1 MSDTELKPCPFC
13 GETPVLKAVGRDWV
27 RLTTT
32 CDEACLLHNKE
43 FDYSLSEENRQL
55 LIDDWIRR
63 APQDNWIPI
72 TDTNSLVDLKMY
84 IVQMYSGHVCQARFV
99 KNGGVFDLLDSGNLV
114 DFVDVDYYQPLPEP
128 RK

>member
-1 MSDTELKPCPFC
+1 MIDTELKPCPFC
-13 GETPVLKAVGRDWV
+13 GKIPVLEIIGLSWV

-32 CDEACLLHNKE
+32 CDDACLLHNKE

-63 APQDNWIPI
+63 TPQDNWIPI
-72 TDTNSLVDLKMY
+72 DNREGLFIDDDY
-84 IVQMYSGHVCQARFV
+84 IIQFDNWRVMSAVYKGNGVFWLN
-99 KNGGVFDLLDSGNLV
+99 KNGAVIS
-114 DFVDVDYYQPLPEP
+114 DVKYWQNELPEP

>member
-13 GETPVLKAVGRDWV
+13 GKIPVLEIIGRSWV

-32 CDEACLLHNKE
+32 CDDACLLHNKE

-72 TDTNSLVDLKMY
+72 KNQDKLKIGCQY
-84 IVQMYSGHVCQARFV
+84 IIQT
-99 KNGGVFDLLDSGNLV
+99 VFSESRDCFICPSTFDYLY
-114 DFVDVDYYQPLPEP
+114 DVNDVEYYQPLPEP